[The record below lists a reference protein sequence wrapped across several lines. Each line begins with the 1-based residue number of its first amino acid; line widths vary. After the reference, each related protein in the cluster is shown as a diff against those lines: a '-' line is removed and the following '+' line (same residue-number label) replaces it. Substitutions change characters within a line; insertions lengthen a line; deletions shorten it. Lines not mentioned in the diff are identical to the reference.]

1 MTANRLAVSLPGLDL
16 KKPDYSGIWLFWFRS
31 GICLN
36 TMT

>member
-16 KKPDYSGIWLFWFRS
+16 KTRLFRHLAVLVS
-31 GICLN
+31 VRNMLN

>member
-16 KKPDYSGIWLFWFRS
+16 KTLLFRH
-31 GICLN
+31 LAVLDLVKNMPN